1 MTFKLPEFS
10 TSKDITWQVDMD
22 SGKFEELYD
31 MIIGRDLLQ
40 ALKVIIDFEYQVIR
54 WDDVS
59 IPMNRTKLTKNKRK
73 ELHAIFQLATEP
85 NTVQQATERVSC
97 ILDASY
103 EKANLVEVVK
113 SIVVTYLRTDMKKF
127 LNYY

>member
-1 MTFKLPEFS
+1 
-10 TSKDITWQVDMD
+10 
-22 SGKFEELYD
+22 
-31 MIIGRDLLQ
+31 
-40 ALKVIIDFEYQVIR
+40 
-54 WDDVS
+54 
-59 IPMNRTKLTKNKRK
+59 MNRTKLTKNKRK

-85 NTVQQATERVSC
+85 KTVQQATERVSR

-113 SIVVTYLRTDMKKF
+113 NIVVTYLRTDVKKF